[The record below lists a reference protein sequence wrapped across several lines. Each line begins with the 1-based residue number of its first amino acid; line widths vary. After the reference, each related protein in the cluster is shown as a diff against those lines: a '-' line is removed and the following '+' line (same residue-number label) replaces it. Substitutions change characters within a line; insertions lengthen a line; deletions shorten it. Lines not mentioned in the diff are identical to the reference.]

1 MEVFALKR
9 SVRTLLTV
17 VLVAVFL
24 FSTGN
29 YLLQQRDKAVGNST
43 YEEALQI
50 AASGNQDSPKAP
62 AATEAP
68 VPGGEPQWVVAPV
81 EEDDPHIKTLEAMD
95 LAALREVNP
104 DVVGWI
110 LIPDTVVNYPL
121 MQAED
126 NNYYLE
132 RTWDHKSNAMGSI
145 FLEQLSSPDLTD
157 PNTIVYGHNMNDG
170 SMFASLRNYRE
181 QAYFEAHPYVYIL
194 SDYGVYRY
202 EIYSSYTASVK
213 SNTYGVEFPTE
224 TSWLRFL
231 EKALEDSVIETGVE
245 PQPTDRV
252 LTLSTCTGANRSA
265 RWVVHARLKMVLE

>member
-1 MEVFALKR
+1 MKK
-9 SVRTLLTV
+9 SVRSLLTILL
-17 VLVAVFL
+17 VLVSL
-24 FSTGN
+24 FSAARFLG
-29 YLLQQRDKAVGNST
+29 QQRDNAIGNNTYTDALALATSEKKANST
-43 YEEALQI
+43 EITKETL
-50 AASGNQDSPKAP
+50 SP
-62 AATEAP
+62 AA
-68 VPGGEPQWVVAPV
+68 EPQWVPAEP
-81 EEDDPHIKTLEAMD
+81 EEEDPHIRTLEEID

-231 EKALEDSVIETGVE
+231 EKSLEDSVIDTGVE